1 MEQRQFLVL
10 LASEPGE
17 WTQNFASALR
27 GENRKILTAED
38 SKTAFE
44 QFGAHTVDLLILSL
58 ELSGGRGEELFR
70 LISGISDVPTV
81 ILSQDDSEERQLQ
94 MFRLGCD
101 DYLPMPASIPILC
114 ARVDALL
121 QRCYTR
127 AGKIKENIQF
137 ERLRVNHFN
146 RTVYVGGQEV
156 ELTKK
161 EFDLLEL
168 FVRHPGQVFSRQ
180 QLIEHL
186 WADSEINDIRTVD
199 THIKQLRT
207 KLRECKGYLR
217 TVWGVGY
224 KFSSKR

>member
-1 MEQRQFLVL
+1 MEQRQFLIL
-10 LASEPGE
+10 LASGPGE

-137 ERLRVNHFN
+137 ERLRINHFN

-224 KFSSKR
+224 KFSAKR